1 MKFLIL
7 VVLVMFCSRISSFR
21 TGFYDKVYVYS
32 AFKKFD
38 PAPKFEVFGP
48 AFLNVLYKPERFR
61 KHVRP
66 VGYRIRPSKRAFG
79 MDDFDD
85 DTFDKFFEK
94 RHGAPNNPE
103 YGDYRDFW
111 P

>member
-38 PAPKFEVFGP
+38 PAPKFEVVGP
-48 AFLNVLYKPERFR
+48 AFERTVQAGTIQKTCEAR
-61 KHVRP
+61 
-66 VGYRIRPSKRAFG
+66 GL
-79 MDDFDD
+79 
-85 DTFDKFFEK
+85 
-94 RHGAPNNPE
+94 
-103 YGDYRDFW
+103 
-111 P
+111 